1 MSGAADSVIAVSSP
15 VPLPRGDASALVLA
29 TRFGARVMSKP
40 NFEWHDRSCYRV
52 MLEPAVD
59 PRSVRSHSGKK
70 EEKKK
75 RKRTAE
81 RRQS

>member
-1 MSGAADSVIAVSSP
+1 
-15 VPLPRGDASALVLA
+15 
-29 TRFGARVMSKP
+29 MSKP

-52 MLEPAVD
+52 MLEAAMD

-75 RKRTAE
+75 DSGTPANADPYPPYVAMRLAPLQGALACRRSTAALV
-81 RRQS
+81 